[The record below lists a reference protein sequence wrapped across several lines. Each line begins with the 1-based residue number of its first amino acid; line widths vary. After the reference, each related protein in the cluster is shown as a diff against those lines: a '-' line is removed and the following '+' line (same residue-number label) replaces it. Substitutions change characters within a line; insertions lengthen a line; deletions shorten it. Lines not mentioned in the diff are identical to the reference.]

1 MRYSCRAMVWC
12 SHFQVWC
19 SALMRYR
26 IPTQSREHLMGIPF
40 SWPDARRKRFPPV
53 ASVTEEGRRR
63 DEVSFG
69 CCCCCCL
76 G

>member
-26 IPTQSREHLMGIPF
+26 IPTQSRVHLMGIPF

-53 ASVTEEGRRR
+53 ASVTEEGQGTMARRGFC
-63 DEVSFG
+63 SG
-69 CCCCCCL
+69 CCCL